1 MGDVQSQSADEA
13 EQVGR
18 ASIERDGTPALA
30 LAETTVEA
38 VVLRVRVDGD
48 SAQGSIPEDSRE
60 EESERDRVVD
70 LLLEAQT
77 TGQSKKTFDQL
88 VEGGATRKE
97 GREEDD
103 AHLLGP
109 EAFALVGLG
118 AIVDVLVVL
127 RLGGC
132 LSGVGLTLL
141 HLVGRLLAV
150 LRLLLLRVL
159 LLTVLLLSRRRI
171 LLLLLLL
178 LSVALRAL
186 VVGTKGLIGTLG
198 LLDGLLG
205 RRAGG
210 RTVRHCLKKKKDG
223 LTVGLQGRSDRAAG
237 GLGPK
242 PPAPKNKKVLKT
254 RQALQASDE
263 SRCTCKGR
271 LQKGHFF
278 YHVRQT
284 ASWRGRRKAGEKGER
299 EQDACVEKVEAPPLV
314 WAAKE
319 EKRTWK
325 RQRGRREGSG

>member
-13 EQVGR
+13 EEVGR

-77 TGQSKKTFDQL
+77 TGQSKRNFDQL

-127 RLGGC
+127 RLSGC

-150 LRLLLLRVL
+150 LRLLLLGVL
-159 LLTVLLLSRRRI
+159 LLIVLLLSRRRI
-171 LLLLLLL
+171 LLLLMLL

-210 RTVRHCLKKKKDG
+210 RTVRHCKKKKKEK
-223 LTVGLQGRSDRAAG
+223 LTVGLQGRMIGQSCRGAR
-237 GLGPK
+237 PK
-242 PPAPKNKKVLKT
+242 K
-254 RQALQASDE
+254 
-263 SRCTCKGR
+263 
-271 LQKGHFF
+271 
-278 YHVRQT
+278 
-284 ASWRGRRKAGEKGER
+284 
-299 EQDACVEKVEAPPLV
+299 
-314 WAAKE
+314 
-319 EKRTWK
+319 
-325 RQRGRREGSG
+325 